1 MDVDGQPSPPGPGE
15 GRRYAYWTSWL
26 GTAPPPST
34 DDPLA
39 VARQG
44 PPFEK
49 QRLAGEKHLSP
60 EVVEVLLHSG
70 DTDVAARL
78 ATNTTVTTDALQ
90 RLAELHP
97 EHQRLIGRHPEAPVQ
112 LKEALPI
119 GDHVNYALL
128 RYYEQRGATDDV
140 RRAIYQRYRT
150 SPQPGG
156 PLLGD
161 VWREIE
167 AQAGQ

>member
-1 MDVDGQPSPPGPGE
+1 MDADGQPSSPDPVE
-15 GRRYAYWTSWL
+15 GRSYAYWASWL
-26 GTAPPPST
+26 GTDSRPPT

-44 PPFEK
+44 TSLDK
-49 QRLAGEKHLSP
+49 RRLAVEKHLND
-60 EVVEVLLHSG
+60 EVVDLLLHSG
-70 DTDVAARL
+70 DTDVAASL
-78 ATNTTVTTDALQ
+78 ARNTTVSTDTLQ

-97 EHQRLIGRHPEAPVQ
+97 EHRHMTGRHPEAPVQ
-112 LKEALPI
+112 LKEAVPI
-119 GDHVNYALL
+119 GDHINYALL

-140 RRAIYQRYRT
+140 RRAIHQRYRT

-161 VWREIE
+161 VWREVE
-167 AQAGQ
+167 AETSQ